1 MRIAIVGSGKMGRA
15 VAAAAVAGGHEV
27 TAEIGRDG
35 LTKAALA
42 DACVAFEF
50 TEPRAAP
57 HNLIR
62 LAEFRVPAVCGTT
75 GWYQHLPEVRHA
87 VEHHESALVYA
98 PNFSLGA
105 QILLNLAQAAG
116 RVLSRLP
123 EFDAYI
129 IERHHRDKKDVPS
142 GTAKV
147 LRDALA
153 AADPGRALSVTSIRA
168 GAIPG
173 THEIHI
179 DGPGETVTIAHT
191 ARDRSIFAR
200 GAVVAAEWIT
210 ARHRCGVFTFEQV
223 LSGADA

>member
-1 MRIAIVGSGKMGRA
+1 MGRT
-15 VAAAAVAGGHEV
+15 VAGAARAAGHEV
-27 TAEIGRDG
+27 MAEIGRDG

-50 TEPRAAP
+50 TEPAAAP
-57 HNLIR
+57 HNLIQ

-75 GWYQHLPEVRHA
+75 GWYQHLPEVRDA
-87 VEHHESALVYA
+87 VERHESALVYA
-98 PNFSLGA
+98 PNFSLGV
-105 QILLNLAQAAG
+105 QILRNLAEAAG

-123 EFDAYI
+123 EFDTYL
-129 IERHHRDKKDVPS
+129 IERHHRQKKDVPS

-153 AADPGRALSVTSIRA
+153 AADPDHALSVTSIRA

-179 DGPGETVTIAHT
+179 DGPGEAVTIAHT

-200 GAVVAAEWIT
+200 GALVAAEWIT
-210 ARHRCGVFTFEQV
+210 ARRRRGVFTFEQV